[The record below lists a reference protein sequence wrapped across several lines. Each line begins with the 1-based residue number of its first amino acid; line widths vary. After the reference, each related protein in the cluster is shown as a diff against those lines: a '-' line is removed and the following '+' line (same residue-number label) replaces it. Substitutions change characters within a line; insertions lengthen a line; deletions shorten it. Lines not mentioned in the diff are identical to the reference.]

1 MENLEQ
7 IKNSGTPLSEEKI
20 KKDIKEVLE
29 LSPLFEKMMPGEQ
42 ERLINETYEKYYK
55 DKG

>member
-29 LSPLFEKMMPGEQ
+29 LSPLFEKMTPGEQ